1 MMPLQHRLAFPAPG
15 IPHANGPVLGRRGDK
30 PAARGPG
37 DASDEVGVSAADG
50 PQAHPRYHLLADF
63 GGFLGFGMRGCRH
76 GGLVCRVWF
85 VRFCWLGVTARV
97 ISGVASHIQVE
108 QTEALHVS
116 RIALMVRE
124 YLRSECVKELLS
136 QAQDSSL
143 THSTLQLR
151 ATMSAIRHPCLIV
164 GRCPSNFE
172 GRNS

>member
-1 MMPLQHRLAFPAPG
+1 MPLTG
-15 IPHANGPVLGRRGDK
+15 NDVL
-30 PAARGPG
+30 
-37 DASDEVGVSAADG
+37 
-50 PQAHPRYHLLADF
+50 RYRAGSPLLAY
-63 GGFLGFGMRGCRH
+63 H
-76 GGLVCRVWF
+76 ERV
-85 VRFCWLGVTARV
+85 GVTARV

-172 GRNS
+172 GRNTLERDRLLPRLSALTSRRSQSLSLISEKTTYCGRQCICISSGWLLASHSSRTNR

>member
-1 MMPLQHRLAFPAPG
+1 MLNKISNTPT
-15 IPHANGPVLGRRGDK
+15 
-30 PAARGPG
+30 
-37 DASDEVGVSAADG
+37 
-50 PQAHPRYHLLADF
+50 
-63 GGFLGFGMRGCRH
+63 
-76 GGLVCRVWF
+76 
-85 VRFCWLGVTARV
+85 VTARV

-172 GRNS
+172 GRNTDEDHLQLPRVNQDFYHISDALSLEE

>member
-1 MMPLQHRLAFPAPG
+1 MKSHV
-15 IPHANGPVLGRRGDK
+15 HVL
-30 PAARGPG
+30 
-37 DASDEVGVSAADG
+37 EVVSIKQEPITA
-50 PQAHPRYHLLADF
+50 
-63 GGFLGFGMRGCRH
+63 
-76 GGLVCRVWF
+76 
-85 VRFCWLGVTARV
+85 VTARV

-116 RIALMVRE
+116 RIALMVRG

-172 GRNS
+172 GRNNSERK